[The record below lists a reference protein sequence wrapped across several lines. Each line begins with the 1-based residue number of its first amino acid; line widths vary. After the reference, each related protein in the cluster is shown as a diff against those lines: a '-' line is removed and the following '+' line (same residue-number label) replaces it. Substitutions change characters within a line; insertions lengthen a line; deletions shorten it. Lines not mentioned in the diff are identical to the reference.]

1 MIKERNVFQSLLIE
15 YTGKPTI
22 KVTVDG
28 DNVLTSTG
36 RMLPEHL
43 VRQTRRISLPK
54 GSHGYVAQMSSDL
67 TDITRYQ
74 FESKPESSFRENVL
88 YHYYELTFNKNLQVK
103 LFMDEVS
110 IKPNN
115 STDKSVTLK
124 PRNGRNQDTMKV
136 YFHHLRMGIYP
147 MLNRLSP

>member
-1 MIKERNVFQSLLIE
+1 MIKERNVFQAILIE
-15 YTGKPTI
+15 YLGEPVI
-22 KVTVDG
+22 KATVDG
-28 DNVLTSTG
+28 TNILTPTG
-36 RMLPEHL
+36 KKLPEHT
-43 VRQTRRISLPK
+43 VRQTRRVSLPK
-54 GSHGYVAQMSSDL
+54 GSHGYVAQLSSDL

-74 FESKPESSFRENVL
+74 FESKPEASFRENVL

-136 YFHHLRMGIYP
+136 YFPPLKFQF
-147 MLNRLSP
+147 